1 MNRFINV
8 IFLFA
13 CAYSTLAI
21 AQTEVPKDSTAQV
34 TEQSPAAPEFTTIN
48 VCRPGALT
56 KMFSN
61 LDFYLN
67 GKSVGEIKNKTTSSF
82 KLRLGDKFKIGQE
95 SSILMARLYDDFA
108 LIGTATEPSEIH
120 IVLRVKSNLSDALVQ
135 TFGGALVLGAAKSF
149 ESGNS
154 KNWDAEVVDKEK
166 YAAAC
171 TFK

>member
-1 MNRFINV
+1 MNLFINV
-8 IFLFA
+8 IFLIA

-21 AQTEVPKDSTAQV
+21 AQNEVPKDSTAQV

-67 GKSVGEIKNKTTSSF
+67 GKSVGEIKNKTTGSF

-95 SSILMARLYDDFA
+95 SSILMARYYDDFA
-108 LIGTATEPSEIH
+108 LIGTATEPSEIY

-135 TFGGALVLGAAKSF
+135 TFGGALALGAAKSF

-166 YAAAC
+166 YVTAC

>member
-1 MNRFINV
+1 MNRFIKV
-8 IFLFA
+8 IFFIASA
-13 CAYSTLAI
+13 CSTLAI
-21 AQTEVPKDSTAQV
+21 GQIEAPKDSVSQV
-34 TEQSPAAPEFTTIN
+34 AEQPSAAPEFTTIN

-67 GKSVGEIKNKTTSSF
+67 GKSVGEIKNKTTGSF

-95 SSILMARLYDDFA
+95 SSILMARYYDDFA
-108 LIGTATEPSEIH
+108 LFGTATEPSEIYV
-120 IVLRVKSNLSDALVQ
+120 VLRVKSNLSDALVQ
-135 TFGGALVLGAAKSF
+135 AFGGALVLGAAKSF

-166 YAAAC
+166 FVAAC
-171 TFK
+171 TFN

>member
-1 MNRFINV
+1 MNRFIKAMV
-8 IFLFA
+8 FIA
-13 CAYSTLAI
+13 SAYGTLAI
-21 AQTEVPKDSTAQV
+21 AQIEEPKDSTTQV
-34 TEQSPAAPEFTTIN
+34 TEQSAAALEFTTIN

-67 GKSVGEIKNKTTSSF
+67 GKSVGEIKNKTTGSF

-95 SSILMARLYDDFA
+95 SSILMARYYDDFA
-108 LIGTATEPSEIH
+108 LIGTATEPSEIY

-135 TFGGALVLGAAKSF
+135 TFAGALVLGAAKSF

-166 YAAAC
+166 YSAAC